1 MKPSGVKNVEALILL
16 IFLAVWLILQIW
28 LLPRLGVKT

>member
-1 MKPSGVKNVEALILL
+1 VVDWLWIPAVIAGYFGVTR
-16 IFLAVWLILQIW
+16 W

>member
-1 MKPSGVKNVEALILL
+1 MDKSTLVLMGGMALWFVLL
-16 IFLAVWLILQIW
+16 FW

>member
-1 MKPSGVKNVEALILL
+1 MLQWLWLPGAALGY
-16 IFLAVWLILQIW
+16 LAVTRW